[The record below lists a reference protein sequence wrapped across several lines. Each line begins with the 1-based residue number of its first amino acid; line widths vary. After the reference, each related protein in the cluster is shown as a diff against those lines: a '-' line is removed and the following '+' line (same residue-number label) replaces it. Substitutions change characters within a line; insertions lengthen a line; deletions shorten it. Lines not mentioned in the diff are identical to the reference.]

1 MNKLNI
7 LIIEDNY
14 EKVRV
19 IADAIKD
26 NDACN
31 LEYCNNTRESLSM
44 LQNKKYN
51 IVLVD
56 MILPKCIGD
65 HCEPDA
71 GIELIERL
79 YSDKRLYSPD
89 EIIAVTSHKDAFIKQ
104 ERRLFDLG
112 VPFVLADDSFEK
124 IKLILLNKIKYCLNL
139 KHSSSMTQEKVDE
152 VTLSLPEKVTL
163 KWIYNSVGL
172 DFWLKVISIFL
183 GIYILGIQSSK
194 LTVVKQVFNLE
205 KKEETAIKK
214 EVKSTLE
221 NTSSKLSDK

>member
-1 MNKLNI
+1 MSILNI

-26 NDACN
+26 DDACN

-44 LQNKKYN
+44 LQKKKYN

-56 MILPKCIGD
+56 MVLPKCIGD
-65 HCEPDA
+65 HCESDA

-89 EIIAVTSHKDAFIKQ
+89 EIIAVTSHKDAFSKQ
-104 ERRLFDLG
+104 EERLFDLG

-124 IKLILLNKIKYCLNL
+124 IKLILLNKIKYCLNI
-139 KHSSSMTQEKVDE
+139 KYSSSIAHEKVDE

-163 KWIYNSVGL
+163 KWIYNNVGL
-172 DFWLKVISIFL
+172 GFWLKIISIVL

-194 LTVVKQVFNLE
+194 LTIVKQSFNLE
-205 KKEETAIKK
+205 KKE
-214 EVKSTLE
+214 VKNTLE
-221 NTSSKLSDK
+221 ESSSKLSDK